1 MKLKFLALSFLASIA
16 LLALPARA
24 SIVIKDPVT
33 VAITSVSS
41 VTGAYLEIVD
51 LGDQAALSASARDKI
66 AVEISILNNAT
77 APGAARTVTAYYA
90 LASVG
95 TYTAAQMATAASS
108 QVMAVENTASVTRVY
123 TLPVIYMSGRYLYL
137 WFDHTARDSGS
148 VLTLTI
154 RVIGLSK

>member
-1 MKLKFLALSFLASIA
+1 MKTTNKALWFLALILACV
-16 LLALPARA
+16 LPASA
-24 SIVIKDPVT
+24 SIVIKDPIT
-33 VAITSVSS
+33 VSITSVSS

-51 LGDQAALSASARDKI
+51 LGDQSALNASARDKI

-77 APGAARTVTAYYA
+77 APGAARTVTAYYG

-108 QVMAVENTASVTRVY
+108 QVLAVENTVSVTRVY